1 LLIAGS
7 CARRSRKPR
16 QVRKEAAVAV
26 VTPVPQG
33 SLAVSDDHPKYMS
46 YKVLARKWRP
56 RQFGEIV
63 GQGHITRIL
72 TNAIQS
78 NRIAHSYLFTGIRGV
93 GKTTAARILARA
105 LNCEKG
111 PTPDPCNQCTSCLEI
126 SNGNS
131 IDVFEIDGA
140 TNRGIDEVRQIIENI
155 RYQPAKSRYKI
166 YIIDEVHQVT
176 KEGFNA
182 LLKTLE
188 EPPPFGKFI
197 LATTEPHRIPDTILS
212 RCQRFDFRRIS
223 SRDIARRLSEIARD
237 ENLRVTE
244 GALLLISREAEGS
257 MRDAQSLLEQVL
269 SYSAPTAT
277 GQESGVQVD
286 EQLLLDILGVVERK
300 VLYDLSEAVI
310 KGDPKRCI
318 EIVAGVMAQGL
329 DLTRLSRELVEQFR
343 NLLVARLLQEKGG
356 GGEGHKSESSVL
368 GLLFDLPDQEFEDLN
383 GQVSELSVDTLMD
396 YFRVMS
402 DGDLEVARSSYP
414 RFALETTL
422 IRLATLPG
430 AIPVAEALERLEGLE
445 RRLSGEGGRAEVPPS
460 GVTGERGRGENRVE
474 TREVNTSESPRPEEK
489 AAVWKKFLAFIME
502 EKKFLAS
509 HLEQVVPLKLPPGK
523 LEIGV
528 GERHQLNYLMDPENL
543 TTLKDYACRFFSS
556 EVTVIVSSLIG
567 KSLVSE
573 GKTVG
578 PKQFADDGKNNMVK
592 ETLRIFG
599 GSIKEVKKRA
609 EY

>member
-1 LLIAGS
+1 
-7 CARRSRKPR
+7 
-16 QVRKEAAVAV
+16 
-26 VTPVPQG
+26 
-33 SLAVSDDHPKYMS
+33 MS

-212 RCQRFDFRRIS
+212 RCQRFDFRRIL

-269 SYSAPTAT
+269 SYS
-277 GQESGVQVD
+277 
-286 EQLLLDILGVVERK
+286 
-300 VLYDLSEAVI
+300 
-310 KGDPKRCI
+310 
-318 EIVAGVMAQGL
+318 
-329 DLTRLSRELVEQFR
+329 
-343 NLLVARLLQEKGG
+343 
-356 GGEGHKSESSVL
+356 
-368 GLLFDLPDQEFEDLN
+368 
-383 GQVSELSVDTLMD
+383 
-396 YFRVMS
+396 
-402 DGDLEVARSSYP
+402 
-414 RFALETTL
+414 
-422 IRLATLPG
+422 
-430 AIPVAEALERLEGLE
+430 
-445 RRLSGEGGRAEVPPS
+445 
-460 GVTGERGRGENRVE
+460 
-474 TREVNTSESPRPEEK
+474 
-489 AAVWKKFLAFIME
+489 
-502 EKKFLAS
+502 
-509 HLEQVVPLKLPPGK
+509 VPLLHRSF
-523 LEIGV
+523 L
-528 GERHQLNYLMDPENL
+528 LN
-543 TTLKDYACRFFSS
+543 
-556 EVTVIVSSLIG
+556 
-567 KSLVSE
+567 
-573 GKTVG
+573 
-578 PKQFADDGKNNMVK
+578 
-592 ETLRIFG
+592 
-599 GSIKEVKKRA
+599 
-609 EY
+609 